1 MSELPR
7 EVPSPVGRSARL
19 IQSNPRSKREAGRR
33 WCTVPPA
40 ESLLEAGRRLR
51 AVRVSRNRDRGR
63 TLIEPEL
70 RQLEPLVV
78 VIPEVPGQRA
88 VKERNTIQ
96 NAIAV
101 DVGINVEQVL
111 ADVVKS

>member
-1 MSELPR
+1 MCGKVR
-7 EVPSPVGRSARL
+7 CTRVKARGGTAL
-19 IQSNPRSKREAGRR
+19 VRR
-33 WCTVPPA
+33 PA
-40 ESLLEAGRRLR
+40 SRDSLLEAGRRLR

-88 VKERNTIQ
+88 VKEWNAIQ

-111 ADVVKS
+111 ADVVKR